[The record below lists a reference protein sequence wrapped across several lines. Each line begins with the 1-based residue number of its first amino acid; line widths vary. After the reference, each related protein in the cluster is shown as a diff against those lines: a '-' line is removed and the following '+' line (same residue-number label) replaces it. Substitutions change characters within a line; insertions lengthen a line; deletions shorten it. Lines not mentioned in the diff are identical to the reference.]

1 MATLLAVGDNVVDCY
16 PKLNLMFPGGNCVNV
31 AVEASRLGLKS
42 SYLGAVGTDSK
53 GQLIRDALAAEE
65 VSFERG
71 RIIAGPTAH
80 CVIGHTGTDRIF
92 LDSALGVSRFELD
105 EGDIAFAANHTIV
118 HSAQLCGTDEY
129 IAVLAEQ
136 TLVSYDFSTQH
147 LESFIREI
155 GQYCFLAT
163 FSGGALTPREAR
175 DLARLAMEAGAVW
188 VLITLG
194 DRGAVLSNAEATFT
208 APATKTEVVD
218 TLGAGDAFV
227 ATVLAGLLG
236 NAKDVNQLLLFA
248 ADRAAEVC
256 TRYGGIGHGR
266 TYVEN

>member
-31 AVEASRLGLKS
+31 AVEANRLGLKS
-42 SYLGAVGTDSK
+42 SYLGAVGADSN
-53 GQLIRDALAAEE
+53 GQVILDALAAEE

-71 RIIAGPTAH
+71 RIVAGPTAH

-105 EGDIAFAANHTIV
+105 QEDIAFARNYTIV

-129 IAVLAEQ
+129 IEALAEQ

-147 LESFIREI
+147 LESFVREI
-155 GQYCFLAT
+155 GQYCFLAS
-163 FSGGALTPREAR
+163 FSGGALTSREAR
-175 DLARLAMEAGAVW
+175 DLARIALETGATW

-194 DRGAVLSNAEATFT
+194 DRGAMLSNSEATFT
-208 APATKTEVVD
+208 APAKETEVVD

-227 ATVLAGLLG
+227 ATVLAGLLR
-236 NAKDVNQLLLFA
+236 NEKDVNQLLLLA
-248 ADRAAEVC
+248 ADRAADVC

-266 TYVEN
+266 PYIEN